1 MKYFFLFLM
10 ILLLSVGVSLGCFA
24 HGEIALVNTRIG
36 KNTDSIFWQSNANN
50 TVAVDGISFETVV
63 SEPVLKIPENRSGV
77 LTPIRLGI
85 RITNNTSEPVRFS
98 LVDFTPEF
106 INLNDELLF
115 AGAVQFRLV
124 TIKKRN
130 FPLLLSKESFSFF
143 WEGGFFWSENM
154 LLLII
159 DDINH
164 GRSWSFGGFNPGI
177 VRVRFKYNYDY
188 EGKYYDEDV
197 RAIRQFNG
205 VIKGSFVTNWEE
217 INLIQP

>member
-10 ILLLSVGVSLGCFA
+10 ILLLSVGVSLGGFA
-24 HGEIALVNTRIG
+24 HGELALVNTRTE
-36 KNTDSIFWQSNANN
+36 KNTDSILWQSNANN
-50 TVAVDGISFETVV
+50 TVPVDGISFETVV

-98 LVDFTPEF
+98 LSHLTPEF

-115 AGAVQFRLV
+115 AGAVQFRLG
-124 TIKKRN
+124 ILGKRN
-130 FPLLLSKESFSFF
+130 FPLLLPKESFSFF
-143 WEGGFFWSENM
+143 WDGGLFWNENM
-154 LLLII
+154 LRLII

-177 VRVRFKYNYDY
+177 YRVRFKYNYDY
-188 EGKYYDEDV
+188 EGQYYDEDA
-197 RAIRQFNG
+197 RGFRQFKG

>member
-10 ILLLSVGVSLGCFA
+10 ILLLSVGVSLGGFA
-24 HGEIALVNTRIG
+24 HGEIALVNTRTG

-50 TVAVDGISFETVV
+50 TVPVDGISFETVV

-98 LVDFTPEF
+98 LSHLTPEF
-106 INLNDELLF
+106 INFNDELLF
-115 AGAVQFRLV
+115 AGAVQFRLG
-124 TIKKRN
+124 ILEKRN
-130 FPLLLSKESFSFF
+130 FPLLLPKESFSFF
-143 WEGGFFWSENM
+143 WEGGFFWNENM
-154 LLLII
+154 LRLII

-177 VRVRFKYNYDY
+177 SRVRFKYNYDY
-188 EGKYYDEDV
+188 EGQYYDEDV
-197 RAIRQFNG
+197 RGFRQFKG
-205 VIKGSFVTNWEE
+205 VIKGSFLTNWVE